1 MSSPAEIIA
10 RLTAI
15 TGPTHVFTNDTDTA
29 PFLTDWRKN
38 YSGRALAVVQPGNTE
53 EVADIVK
60 LCTETHTPIVPQ
72 GGNTGLVGGG
82 TPDATGNAV
91 VISMR
96 RLNRIRAIDPS
107 NNTLTAEAG
116 CILQIVQE
124 AARNE
129 GRLFPLSLA
138 AEGSCT
144 IGGNLSTN
152 AGGTNVLR
160 YGNARDLVLGI
171 EAVLPDGRVWHGLKG
186 LRKDNTG
193 YDLKH
198 LLMGAEGTLGLV
210 TAATLKLYPAP
221 QAALTALVATASP
234 ADAVKLLSLLR
245 AELGDRIAG
254 FELMSR
260 LCLDGVMK
268 FFPDTV
274 EPFGER
280 HAWQVLVQI
289 EDTWKD
295 APLQTLFERA
305 LGPAFESGLARDAVV
320 SQNVAQARALWTVRE
335 RIPEAERLTGKSVK
349 HDISVPVSRIAE
361 FIARA
366 DAALAET
373 FPSAQ
378 IVCFGHLGDGNL
390 HYNLAFPGAAPTL
403 EQTVHANRIVYGFI
417 DELDGS
423 ISAEHGLGQLKR
435 EEITRHKSKVALE
448 TMRAIKRALDPLNI
462 MNPGKVIS
470 E

>member
-1 MSSPAEIIA
+1 MSSPAEIVA
-10 RLTAI
+10 RPTAI
-15 TGPTHVFTNDTDTA
+15 TGPTHVFTKRHRHRTLPHRLA
-29 PFLTDWRKN
+29 QELLRP
-38 YSGRALAVVQPGNTE
+38 RAGCGATG
-53 EVADIVK
+53 K
-60 LCTETHTPIVPQ
+60 HRGSRGHRETLHRNAHTIVPQ
-72 GGNTGLVGGG
+72 GGNTGLVGG

-186 LRKDNTG
+186 TAKGQHGLRRSISDGRGGHAGSRHGGDFKA
-193 YDLKH
+193 LS
-198 LLMGAEGTLGLV
+198 
-210 TAATLKLYPAP
+210 TAAANRTHRIGRDGLTRRRRKLFSP
-221 QAALTALVATASP
+221 VACRTGRSH
-234 ADAVKLLSLLR
+234 R
-245 AELGDRIAG
+245 RF

-268 FFPDTV
+268 FFRTQSSPSANATR
-274 EPFGER
+274 GKCWCKLKTR
-280 HAWQVLVQI
+280 GRTHRY
-289 EDTWKD
+289 K
-295 APLQTLFERA
+295 TLFERA

-366 DAALAET
+366 DAAFAET
-373 FPSAQ
+373 FPSAP
-378 IVCFGHLGDGNL
+378 IVCFDGIWAMAICITTSPFRCGT
-390 HYNLAFPGAAPTL
+390 HAGA
-403 EQTVHANRIVYGFI
+403 
-417 DELDGS
+417 DGARQS
-423 ISAEHGLGQLKR
+423 DCVRFHR
-435 EEITRHKSKVALE
+435 
-448 TMRAIKRALDPLNI
+448 
-462 MNPGKVIS
+462 
-470 E
+470 